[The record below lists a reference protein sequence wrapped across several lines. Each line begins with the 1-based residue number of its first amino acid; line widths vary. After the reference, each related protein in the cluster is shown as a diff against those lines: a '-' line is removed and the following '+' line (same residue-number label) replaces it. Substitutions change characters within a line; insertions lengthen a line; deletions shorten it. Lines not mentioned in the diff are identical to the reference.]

1 MPLMYISSSTE
12 DLQQLIIPNTSLIYL
27 LNTIISGRQ
36 LLNQNYFFLLLGNQ
50 NFSQSYT
57 QMLSDLT
64 GSI

>member
-27 LNTIISGRQ
+27 LKTIISGRQ